1 MKVLLLEHP
10 RGRSACHFNT
20 IANTPLSSSLLS
32 GYIASQLNS
41 HGIEAEL
48 LDSASAADD
57 FSATIASV
65 AGSHYDMLGVHLI
78 YSWEHTPA
86 VFAMLAAV
94 AAQREVPMIAYG
106 FYPTFAG
113 EYLMAAHRCIDGI
126 IRGEPE
132 MTFLDLC
139 TSGDPG
145 SVSGLMWRRGEE
157 CVVNPPRAAISDLD
171 SLPFPRRTRTGLAR
185 CGGTI
190 LGSRGCYGNCTFC
203 HINAF
208 YGGNPSWRG
217 RSPANIHAE
226 VQTLLPLL
234 SARYLYFVDANF
246 FGPGE
251 AGPKRAEAIAEC
263 LEDEAGLSFGLEC
276 RANDVRERS
285 LARMVR
291 AGLRDVF
298 LGIESASPC
307 CLDRINKRTTVQ
319 ENREAVAL
327 LRRYGIEPHVG
338 FIMFEPD
345 STMEDVRA
353 NFSFLQSNNLL
364 ERLTASVDLLYHQG
378 IALMGTRLY
387 ARLRDEGRL
396 HAHPEGP
403 YHGGYRFR
411 DEKVQICADIVSAIC
426 GHLLQLMDAPASP
439 LYWQQLYAR
448 EDGRPSSGAAAE
460 INRWLVSRFEEMLQR
475 LEGDGSLSAR
485 AQQDR
490 FIEGSLSYID
500 QVLSHMTQ
508 APPESAADIH
518 D

>member
-1 MKVLLLEHP
+1 MKLLLLEHP
-10 RGRSACHFNT
+10 RGRSARHFNT
-20 IANTPLSSSLLS
+20 IANTPLASSLLS
-32 GYIASQLNS
+32 GYIASHLQS

-48 LDSASAADD
+48 HDSVSATDD
-57 FSATIASV
+57 FSATVAAV

-86 VFAMLAAV
+86 VLAMLAAV
-94 AAQREVPMIAYG
+94 AAQRDVPMIAYG

-139 TSGDPG
+139 ASGDPG
-145 SVSGLMWRRGEE
+145 RVRGLIWRKGEE
-157 CVVNPPRAAISDLD
+157 CAVNPPRATISDLD

-217 RSPANIHAE
+217 RSPAHIHAE
-226 VQTLLPLL
+226 VKVLLPLL
-234 SARYLYFVDANF
+234 SAKYLYFVDANF

-251 AGPKRAEAIAEC
+251 AGQKRAEAIAES

-285 LARMVR
+285 LTRLVR

-319 ENREAVAL
+319 QNREAVAL
-327 LRRYGIEPHVG
+327 LRRHGIEPHLG

-345 STMEDVRA
+345 STMEDVQA

-364 ERLTASVDLLYHQG
+364 GRLTASVDLLYHQG
-378 IALMGTRLY
+378 VALMGTRLY
-387 ARLRDEGRL
+387 ARLREQGRL
-396 HAHPEGP
+396 QVLPEGP

-411 DEKVQICADIVSAIC
+411 DEKVQICAGIFSAIC
-426 GHLLQLMDAPASP
+426 GHLLQLMDSPASP

-448 EDGRPSSGAAAE
+448 EDGRPASGAAAE
-460 INRWLVSRFEEMLQR
+460 INRWLVSRFEEVLQR
-475 LEGDGSLSAR
+475 LEGDGSLSDRAR
-485 AQQDR
+485 QDR
-490 FIEGSLSYID
+490 FIEESLSYVD
-500 QVLSHMTQ
+500 QVLSGVTR
-508 APPESAADIH
+508 AATESTAQIH